1 MTIHEASV
9 KSMAFKLLHQ
19 KYSICLLEEV
29 VVLGYFADKAQVCR
43 AMLYESVLFLI
54 ALQHDYGCLQS
65 TYCVL
70 YFLQLRGYTD

>member
-1 MTIHEASV
+1 
-9 KSMAFKLLHQ
+9 MAILGA
-19 KYSICLLEEV
+19 
-29 VVLGYFADKAQVCR
+29 VLGDILGAQYEFGR

-70 YFLQLRGYTD
+70 YFSQLRGYTD